1 MSKRPQHFL
10 TVREVCYKRALAPLG
25 KCPWNKLPQA
35 LISLLAL
42 TVLNSVENTGEGDSL
57 ENEKLAQRSLD
68 ELLLSALPALENFP
82 NPYAEI
88 KQDLKRCLL
97 S

>member
-1 MSKRPQHFL
+1 M
-10 TVREVCYKRALAPLG
+10 APLG

-42 TVLNSVENTGEGDSL
+42 TILNSVENTGKGDSL
-57 ENEKLAQRSLD
+57 ANEKMVQRSLD

-82 NPYAEI
+82 NPDAEI
-88 KQDLKRCLL
+88 KQNLKRCLL

>member
-1 MSKRPQHFL
+1 M
-10 TVREVCYKRALAPLG
+10 APLG

-42 TVLNSVENTGEGDSL
+42 TVLNSVENTGKGDSL
-57 ENEKLAQRSLD
+57 ENEKLVQRGLD
-68 ELLLSALPALENFP
+68 EILLSALPALENFL
-82 NPYAEI
+82 NSDAEI
-88 KQDLKRCLL
+88 KQNLKRCLL